1 MDALEEVGSYE
12 DGSSGLGNLY
22 FSEFDIRFSWIC
34 FVGSVLSSS
43 RMESF
48 GGRDRRRLGRFALG
62 KSALLPTVDS
72 ETARGG
78 STSSG
83 WEADFYS
90 LRCLRHSRMAGIR
103 GGRHSAIALGFPG
116 KFMMSVWPA
125 TPATARERIA
135 VGARGKLVIR

>member
-1 MDALEEVGSYE
+1 MDALEKVGPYE
-12 DGSSGLGNLY
+12 DGSDGLGNIHS
-22 FSEFDIRFSWIC
+22 SELDIGFSWIC
-34 FVGSVLSSS
+34 FVGSVFSSS

-48 GGRDRRRLGRFALG
+48 GGRDRRRLDRFALG
-62 KSALLPTVDS
+62 KSALLPIMDS

-78 STSSG
+78 STDRG
-83 WEADFYS
+83 WEADIYS
-90 LRCLRHSRMAGIR
+90 LRCLRHSRMAGKS

-135 VGARGKLVIR
+135 VGAMGKLVIR